1 MAGDVGSI
9 RYSLREPFER
19 AVESVCAS
27 LANRGLGVA
36 GQLDISRR
44 VERHLGI
51 VLPACKIVFV
61 LPDPSALSTANIH
74 PWAAIFLPLHIVISG
89 NDTQTE
95 IEVQN
100 RVHPGSEDTA
110 PALAAPIVQTQ
121 TEILAAIEA
130 IAVRTS
136 PVV

>member
-1 MAGDVGSI
+1 MASDVGSI

-19 AVESVCAS
+19 AVESVCSS
-27 LANRGLGVA
+27 LANRGLEVA

-61 LPDPSALSTANIH
+61 LPDPFALGAPVIH
-74 PWAAIFLPLHIVISG
+74 PWAAIFLPLHIVISD

-100 RVHPGSEDTA
+100 RVRPGSEDTA
-110 PALAAPIVQTQ
+110 QALAAPILQTQ

-130 IAVRTS
+130 IAVRPS
-136 PVV
+136 QVV